1 MGTSNQMGYAID
13 CTSDAVLFSRRFNI
27 HQAPFPHPN
36 PLLAPPSPPAMPD
49 NRPYPAA
56 PPAPTPPKQ
65 AQHSARRLA
74 RVRGGAACR
83 THTPLVRLGALV
95 VCVGAAC
102 HFQPRCAA
110 LIPATEIPVPH
121 AARQRPPRPPQRF
134 GAGCGGTRRCHGVWC
149 AAADPSGR
157 VNTAQRENQ
166 QRARRAICAPPSH
179 PGLAVVVLKI
189 DHKGSTKVLYDGW
202 KRAPTPDL
210 PPHGL
215 GWGAGATTHALGRV
229 VVRPRHIDF
238 SLVAA
243 VKWAQTPSPSTP
255 PAGRRAT
262 TTW

>member
-95 VCVGAAC
+95 VCLGSTC

-110 LIPATEIPVPH
+110 PIPATEIPVSH
-121 AARQRPPRPPQRF
+121 AARHHPPRPHSPLRT
-134 GAGCGGTRRCHGVWC
+134 AVGGTCRCHVVWC
-149 AAADPSGR
+149 AAANHQHASD
-157 VNTAQRENQ
+157 TAQRENQ
-166 QRARRAICAPPSH
+166 KRARWAICAPPSRL
-179 PGLAVVVLKI
+179 GLGVVVLKI
-189 DHKGSTKVLYDGW
+189 DPRS
-202 KRAPTPDL
+202 RR
-210 PPHGL
+210 
-215 GWGAGATTHALGRV
+215 GR
-229 VVRPRHIDF
+229 F
-238 SLVAA
+238 
-243 VKWAQTPSPSTP
+243 
-255 PAGRRAT
+255 
-262 TTW
+262 